1 MKHPDGGSFEA
12 DFGLFAKPNVY
23 EHMSTPHL
31 FLGECKSF
39 NPFKPEDFSRVR
51 TAAKLFPGAIL
62 CFCTLNESFSPY
74 EIRELSR
81 LVIAGRKR
89 LDVGKQINPVL
100 LLTGKELFGQYRI
113 ESPYDI
119 YGDKKEM
126 AGRVYMRNDIQETC
140 DFTQQI
146 YLGIESYYTWR
157 DKKRQKI
164 IARRAAKKKATA

>member
-1 MKHPDGGSFEA
+1 
-12 DFGLFAKPNVY
+12 
-23 EHMSTPHL
+23 
-31 FLGECKSF
+31 
-39 NPFKPEDFSRVR
+39 
-51 TAAKLFPGAIL
+51 
-62 CFCTLNESFSPY
+62 
-74 EIRELSR
+74 
-81 LVIAGRKR
+81 
-89 LDVGKQINPVL
+89 VGKQINPVL

-126 AGRVYMRNDIQETC
+126 AERVYMRNDIQETC
-140 DFTQQI
+140 GFTQQL